1 MNIDVPISS
10 LIRAARILTGWFAA
24 AIVTIGVTIV
34 VAGTAQAQTPA
45 SVDPRLGCDQAPVA
59 PPPDFSVPDN
69 IDFFKK
75 RLLYYRCTGY
85 DDDIVKV
92 LGDARKWV
100 AARAPEVTRPAIV
113 LDIDETSLL
122 NWPRIYTDDYAYF
135 PSFPGEGCDF
145 KKVGDPCGDL
155 DWQKA
160 GSAVAIAP
168 TLELYKLARCI
179 DQAATCSKVEVFFV
193 TGRREIEYKQEMPSV
208 WTLRNLEAAGFVGVA
223 RDHLYMRDK
232 DSTGPVSGHKIAARM
247 DIESKGFTIIA
258 NVGDQK
264 SDLAGEHAELTF
276 KVPNPFYFIP

>member
-10 LIRAARILTGWFAA
+10 FIHPARIMIKLFAA
-24 AIVTIGVTIV
+24 AIVTIV
-34 VAGTAQAQTPA
+34 VAGAAQAQTAA
-45 SVDPRLGCDQAPVA
+45 SVDPRLGCDPAPAA
-59 PPPDFSVPDN
+59 PPPDLSVADN

-85 DDDIVKV
+85 DDDIAKV

-160 GSAVAIAP
+160 GSAVAIGP
-168 TLELYKLARCI
+168 TLELYRLARCI

-208 WTLRNLEAAGFVGVA
+208 WTLRNLEAAGFAGVA

-232 DSTGPVSGHKIAARM
+232 DSTGPVSGHKTAARM

>member
-1 MNIDVPISS
+1 MHIDAPISS
-10 LIRAARILTGWFAA
+10 FLHAARIMTGWFAVA
-24 AIVTIGVTIV
+24 VVTIV
-34 VAGTAQAQTPA
+34 VAGAAQAQTAA
-45 SVDPRLGCDQAPVA
+45 SVDPQLGCNQALVA
-59 PPPDFSVPDN
+59 PPPDLSVADN

-85 DDDIVKV
+85 DDDIAKV

-100 AARAPEVTRPAIV
+100 AARAPEVTRPTIV

-208 WTLRNLEAAGFVGVA
+208 WTLRNLEAAGFAGVA

-232 DSTGPVSGHKIAARM
+232 DSTGPVSGHKTAARV

-264 SDLAGEHAELTF
+264 SDLAGDHAELTF

>member
-1 MNIDVPISS
+1 MHIDVPISS
-10 LIRAARILTGWFAA
+10 FIHAARIMTGWFAA
-24 AIVTIGVTIV
+24 AIVTISVTIV

-85 DDDIVKV
+85 DNDIAKV

-145 KKVGDPCGDL
+145 KKVGDP
-155 DWQKA
+155 
-160 GSAVAIAP
+160 VAI
-168 TLELYKLARCI
+168 
-179 DQAATCSKVEVFFV
+179 S
-193 TGRREIEYKQEMPSV
+193 TGRRP
-208 WTLRNLEAAGFVGVA
+208 
-223 RDHLYMRDK
+223 
-232 DSTGPVSGHKIAARM
+232 AARSPLSRRLNS
-247 DIESKGFTIIA
+247 ISWHAVSTRLRPAAKSK
-258 NVGDQK
+258 
-264 SDLAGEHAELTF
+264 SSS
-276 KVPNPFYFIP
+276 

>member
-1 MNIDVPISS
+1 MSALVLTSS
-10 LIRAARILTGWFAA
+10 LIRMMSRWLVA
-24 AIVTIGVTIV
+24 AIVVFV
-34 VAGTAQAQTPA
+34 MAGATQAQTA
-45 SVDPRLGCDQAPVA
+45 SPVDPRLGCDQAPVA

-85 DDDIVKV
+85 DDDIAKV

-100 AARAPEVTRPAIV
+100 AARAPEVTGPAIV

-135 PSFPGEGCDF
+135 PSFPGEGCAF

-179 DQAATCSKVEVFFV
+179 DQPATCIKVEVFFV
-193 TGRREIEYKQEMPSV
+193 TGRREIEYRQEMPSA
-208 WTLRNLEAAGFVGVA
+208 WTLRNLEAAGYVGVA

-232 DSTGPVSGHKIAARM
+232 DSTGPVSGHKTAARI
-247 DIESKGFTIIA
+247 DIESKKLTIIA

-264 SDLAGEHAELTF
+264 SDLAGDHAEMTF

>member
-1 MNIDVPISS
+1 MNIDFPISS
-10 LIRAARILTGWFAA
+10 LIRAARILTGWFVA
-24 AIVTIGVTIV
+24 AIVTISVTIV
-34 VAGTAQAQTPA
+34 VAGVAQAQTA
-45 SVDPRLGCDQAPVA
+45 VDPRLGCDQAPVA

-85 DDDIVKV
+85 GDDIAKV

-208 WTLRNLEAAGFVGVA
+208 WTLRNLEAAGFVDVA

>member
-1 MNIDVPISS
+1 MHIDAPISS
-10 LIRAARILTGWFAA
+10 FIHAARIMTGWFAVA
-24 AIVTIGVTIV
+24 VVTIV
-34 VAGTAQAQTPA
+34 VAGAAQAQTAA
-45 SVDPRLGCDQAPVA
+45 SVDPRLGCDQAQVA
-59 PPPDFSVPDN
+59 PPPDLSVADN

-85 DDDIVKV
+85 DDDIAKV

-160 GSAVAIAP
+160 GSAGAIAP

-208 WTLRNLEAAGFVGVA
+208 WTLRNLEAAGFAGVA

-232 DSTGPVSGHKIAARM
+232 DSTGPVSGHKIAARV